1 MLLRK
6 KNNTRL
12 TAFFIVLAVIV
23 ALAAPE
29 NALAASRR
37 QDIGDK
43 LVVVIDP
50 GHGGAN
56 LGTVENGHEEKSMT
70 MITAYA
76 MYEELLLYEG
86 VEVYLTRTE
95 DKDMTLKERA
105 LYAES
110 VEADFLFSIHYN
122 ASESHDAYGSE
133 VWVPMHPP
141 YSGYGYQFGYE
152 ALTNF
157 QEMGLLVR
165 GVKTRPGEKNLD
177 YYGILRESVALEI
190 PAVIIE
196 HCHVDEAHDEGFCNS
211 DEKLRLL
218 GRMDAAAVARYFG
231 LKSSTLNVDYS
242 GHPLADIGSEEELNT
257 LLNARTAPE
266 TCQIQFVDA
275 DYEQGTLTLS
285 VSGSDRDSGL
295 LYYSYSIDGGETF
308 SPRETWP
315 GSNGLSRSY
324 QRDFILNLDIPP
336 GLCPEVV
343 VLAYNGFDIHTE
355 SNHYESPVIFP
366 FPGEE
371 SPGGK
376 DSSEADSAN
385 KDAAE
390 EAMAATVEFK
400 DLDIMIA
407 VVVFTI
413 ALVLTMMLVV
423 QVVEAGR
430 RKKRRQRY
438 YQSKNKEYQN
448 EIPFYRRRDEE
459 ARSGKRY
466 DRHRD
471 GEGQSETPYY
481 RYRNEETRSGNR
493 YDRRRDGEGQSETSY
508 YRRRDEE
515 AQSRNRYDHRRDA
528 EDQSDV
534 PYYRR
539 RDGETQSRPRYY
551 QRRNEEG

>member
-1 MLLRK
+1 MLLLK
-6 KNNTRL
+6 KINTYISAL
-12 TAFFIVLAVIV
+12 FIVLAAIV

-29 NALAASRR
+29 TALAASIR
-37 QDIGDK
+37 QDTGDK

-50 GHGGAN
+50 GHGGTN
-56 LGTVENGHEEKSMT
+56 LGTIENGHEEKSMT

-122 ASESHDAYGSE
+122 ASESHEAYGAE

-157 QEMGLLVR
+157 KEMGLLIR
-165 GVKTRPGEKNLD
+165 GVKTRPGDKNLD
-177 YYGILRESVALEI
+177 YYGILRESVALNI

-196 HCHVDEAHDEGFCNS
+196 HCHVDEAHDEGFCDS
-211 DEKLRLL
+211 EEKLQLF
-218 GRMDAAAVARYFG
+218 GRMDATAVARYFG
-231 LKSSTLNVDYS
+231 LKSSILNVDYS
-242 GHPLADIGSEEELNT
+242 GHPLADIGSEEKLDA

-266 TCQIQFVDA
+266 TCWLQFVDA

-285 VSGSDRDSGL
+285 VSGSDHDSGL

-315 GSNGLSRSY
+315 GSDGLSRSY
-324 QRDFILNLDIPP
+324 QGDFVLTLDIPP
-336 GLCPEVV
+336 GLCPDVV
-343 VLAYNGFDIHTE
+343 VRAYNGFDIHTE

-366 FPGEE
+366 FPMEE
-371 SPGGK
+371 PPEMGNSVEEDPMDK
-376 DSSEADSAN
+376 DTA
-385 KDAAE
+385 K
-390 EAMAATVEFK
+390 EAMAATAEFK
-400 DLDIMIA
+400 DLDIVIA
-407 VVVFTI
+407 VVIFTI

-438 YQSKNKEYQN
+438 YQSRDEEVQSA
-448 EIPFYRRRDEE
+448 IPYYRRRNEESQIGNRYSRHRDEE
-459 ARSGKRY
+459 AQ
-466 DRHRD
+466 
-471 GEGQSETPYY
+471 GEIPYY
-481 RYRNEETRSGNR
+481 RSRNEESKIGNR
-493 YDRRRDGEGQSETSY
+493 YSRH
-508 YRRRDEE
+508 RDEE
-515 AQSRNRYDHRRDA
+515 AQS
-528 EDQSDV
+528 EI

-539 RDGETQSRPRYY
+539 RDGKAQSRPQYY
-551 QRRNEEG
+551 QSRNEEG